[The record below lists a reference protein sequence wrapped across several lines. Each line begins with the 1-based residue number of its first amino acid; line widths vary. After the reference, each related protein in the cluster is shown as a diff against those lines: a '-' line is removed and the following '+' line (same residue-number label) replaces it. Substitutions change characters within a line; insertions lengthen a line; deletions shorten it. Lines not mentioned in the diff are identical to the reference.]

1 MRSKAARVAERGERR
16 HNAGGRM
23 APNETG
29 SITGAEPECLG
40 SIGPFPVAWKR
51 SDWYASDWMISVG
64 GLSP

>member
-1 MRSKAARVAERGERR
+1 
-16 HNAGGRM
+16 M

-40 SIGPFPVAWKR
+40 SIGPSPVAWKR